1 MAKYRDQTI
10 IPRIKIQ
17 MALIGVV
24 EIGLFKD
31 KGHAQNPLPKIQ
43 GNLSPSSGQSD
54 MMQALGRYG
63 SGKR

>member
-1 MAKYRDQTI
+1 
-10 IPRIKIQ
+10 

-31 KGHAQNPLPKIQ
+31 KGHAQNSLPKIQ
-43 GNLSPSSGQSD
+43 GNLSPCSGQSD

>member
-1 MAKYRDQTI
+1 
-10 IPRIKIQ
+10 

-54 MMQALGRYG
+54 MMQALRRYG
-63 SGKR
+63 LGKR